1 MPVLVPVLALALMLR
16 RTGPE
21 ATLQQAEQRAACGGR
36 KHDHEAP
43 RFSIMHHCAVGCTD
57 LTTCLWDV
65 LRACIPLCHGTLEGP
80 LWIGTQL
87 ETGPRCSRGTCDQNR
102 NSYQRASFGQT
113 PRLWP
118 RQCHACGHNGTFDFC
133 LAAAQD
139 LVSTELL

>member
-1 MPVLVPVLALALMLR
+1 MLVLVPVLALALMLR

-43 RFSIMHHCAVGCTD
+43 RFIIMHHCAVGCTD
-57 LTTCLWDV
+57 LTCLWDV

-87 ETGPRCSRGTCDQNR
+87 ETGPRCSRGTCDPEQKFVSTR
-102 NSYQRASFGQT
+102 E
-113 PRLWP
+113 LWTDTTRP